1 MEFSYEEIKD
11 EIMTENYESVSAGNT
26 NNNNNN

>member
-11 EIMTENYESVSAGNT
+11 EIMTESYESVSAGNT